1 MASREDGTP
10 KRAANDGVTVVVLA
24 EDVAGLP
31 RCIQSLATQ
40 TLSPQQIDAVIVLDS
55 ATRESFAAVVAARSQ
70 YPELQLRSI
79 ALTTW
84 NLGAARQAGV
94 AAARQPYITFVSSS
108 DALQRRFLQALL
120 GTIQHETV
128 AVTRVLDLGP
138 SPVRADTD
146 TFDETSPTNA
156 VRDLERHEVPAALSS
171 DAAKLVPTSWAM
183 LAMDDLASDDTAGV
197 SLWARIFVR
206 QAFGLRLVEGADCAY
221 ERHRVARA
229 GMGGAFDTEVTR
241 RIAHLELLEAL
252 LDEAVKKET
261 RAVVDKWIRDETTA
275 IGRYLRDHPVDHP
288 RAVQALDRSKLFRLS
303 SNRLNKGLASGLVVS
318 YCFPPYVD
326 TAAIVAA
333 KRVRE
338 RAEIVDVVYNAMDRI
353 RRTDITTRRIAG
365 PFLNDEAVVP
375 SPTAFASWASIDS
388 FREMGMAQIL
398 SWEKEK
404 GPYSTL
410 YSRAQFAAS
419 HFLAAAYKLHQP
431 TTQWTAEFSD
441 PLSRDVQGLERGDLA
456 KEGPF
461 LQQLSEAFRD
471 RGVEPPASRNAFLW
485 CEWTAYVLADE
496 LLFTNRNQLEYMK
509 RYCPVSIA
517 DLIEQKA
524 VIAPHPTLPPQF
536 YDMVEHNYSFR
547 RDVVNLAYFGNFYST
562 RGLDDILLAIAGLPV
577 EMRQHTALHVFTSK
591 PDELRHRTAQLDVDE
606 NVVVRGYIS
615 FLRFLNLTT
624 KFDCL
629 IVNDAS
635 TEPDVMNPY
644 LPSKWSDYRGSRSPV
659 WGLVEAG
666 SPLSSMPLDYRSP
679 IGHVSA
685 AQQVLANLVARKVEH
700 RPVFDS
706 EIVDISSM

>member
-1 MASREDGTP
+1 MASRKDGAHDGT
-10 KRAANDGVTVVVLA
+10 ANGGVTVVILA
-24 EDVAGLP
+24 EDVASLP
-31 RCIQSLATQ
+31 RCLQSLATQ
-40 TLSPQQIDAVIVLDS
+40 TLGRQQIDAVIILDS
-55 ATRESFAAVVAARSQ
+55 AAEGFAPVADARSR
-70 YPELQLRSI
+70 YPHLQLRSI

-84 NLGAARQAGV
+84 GLGAARRAGI
-94 AAARQPYITFVSSS
+94 AAARQPYITFVRSS
-108 DALQRRFLQALL
+108 DTLQCRFLEALL
-120 GTIQHETV
+120 GAIEGETIAV
-128 AVTRVLDLGP
+128 ANVVNVGPDTTKQDPATPAGTSPIDAVLDL
-138 SPVRADTD
+138 
-146 TFDETSPTNA
+146 ET
-156 VRDLERHEVPAALSS
+156 HEIRTALSS
-171 DAAKLVPTSWAM
+171 DTAKLVPTSWARR
-183 LAMDDLASDDTAGV
+183 AMDDLATDDAADITF
-197 SLWARIFVR
+197 WARMFIH
-206 QAFGLRLVEGADCAY
+206 QAFGVRLVKGSDCAY
-221 ERHRVARA
+221 EQRA
-229 GMGGAFDTEVTR
+229 ALASTGGTFNTEVTE
-241 RIAHLELLEAL
+241 RIARMTVLEHLTEDAIGESKRAV
-252 LDEAVKKET
+252 LDQWICDET
-261 RAVVDKWIRDETTA
+261 RA
-275 IGRYLRDHPVDHP
+275 IGRYLGKCPTDRPRTVD
-288 RAVQALDRSKLFRLS
+288 VLDRSNLFHLP
-303 SNRLNKGLASGLVVS
+303 SNHLNRGLATGLVVS

-333 KRVRE
+333 KRVRQ

-471 RGVEPPASRNAFLW
+471 RGAEPPASRNAFLW

-536 YDMVEHNYSFR
+536 YDMVEQNYSFR

-606 NVVVRGYIS
+606 NVVVREYIS

-700 RPVFDS
+700 RPVFES
-706 EIVDISSM
+706 ETVDISSM

>member
-1 MASREDGTP
+1 MVSLEDGAHSG
-10 KRAANDGVTVVVLA
+10 AAKGGVTVVILA
-24 EDVAGLP
+24 EDVASLP
-31 RCIQSLATQ
+31 RCLQSLATQ
-40 TLSPQQIDAVIVLDS
+40 TLGRQQIDAVIILDS
-55 ATRESFAAVVAARSQ
+55 AAEDFALVADARSR
-70 YPELQLRSI
+70 YPHLQLRSI

-84 NLGAARQAGV
+84 GLAAARRAGI
-94 AAARQPYITFVSSS
+94 AAARQPYITFVGSG
-108 DALQRRFLQALL
+108 DTLQRHFLEALL
-120 GTIQHETV
+120 GAIEGETIAIANVVNVGPDTSKQDPPT
-128 AVTRVLDLGP
+128 LD
-138 SPVRADTD
+138 D
-146 TFDETSPTNA
+146 TSPIDA
-156 VRDLERHEVPAALSS
+156 VRDLETHEIRTALSS
-171 DAAKLVPTSWAM
+171 DTAKLVPTSWARRT
-183 LAMDDLASDDTAGV
+183 MDDLAGDDAADTTF
-197 SLWARIFVR
+197 WARMFVR
-206 QAFGLRLVEGADCAY
+206 QAFGLRLVKGSDCAY
-221 ERHRVARA
+221 EQRA
-229 GMGGAFDTEVTR
+229 AAVSTGGTFNTEVTQ
-241 RIAHLELLEAL
+241 RIARMTLLERL
-252 LDEAVKKET
+252 TDEAIGESK
-261 RAVVDKWIRDETTA
+261 RAVLDQWIGDETA
-275 IGRYLRDHPVDHP
+275 ALGRYLGKCPADRP
-288 RAVQALDRSKLFRLS
+288 RIVEVLDRSDLFYLP
-303 SNRLNKGLASGLVVS
+303 SNRLNRGLASGLVVS

-353 RRTDITTRRIAG
+353 RSTDITTRRIAG

-375 SPTAFASWASIDS
+375 SPTAFASWTSIDS

-398 SWEKEK
+398 AWEKEK
-404 GPYSTL
+404 GPYSTM

-419 HFLAAAYKLHQP
+419 HFLAAAYKMHQP

-441 PLSRDVQGLERGDLA
+441 PLSRDVRGLERGDLA
-456 KEGPF
+456 KDGPF

-496 LLFTNRNQLEYMK
+496 LMFTNRNQLEYMK
-509 RYCPVSIA
+509 RYCPESIA

-547 RDVVNLAYFGNFYST
+547 KDVVNLAYFGNFYST
-562 RGLDDILLAIAGLPV
+562 RGLDDILLAVASLPV
-577 EMRQHTALHVFTSK
+577 EMRKHTALHVFTSK
-591 PDELRHRTAQLDVDE
+591 PDELRQRTAQLDVDE
-606 NVVVRGYIS
+606 NVVVREYIS

-629 IVNDAS
+629 IVNDAA

-659 WGLVEAG
+659 WALVEAG

-685 AQQVLANLVARKVEH
+685 AQQVLANIVARKVAH
-700 RPVFDS
+700 RPVFKS
-706 EIVDISSM
+706 ETVDISSL